1 MVWSRDSSKKGR
13 RLDSGTQAPAIVA
26 ASTPAAP
33 TSEASTTLPLRNRYM
48 YQPTNS
54 AIGIV
59 QAMVNVPHELPGTS
73 RLAPLGRTKPGVS
86 GLRLLSGD
94 PGGTASRNDSWNVIS
109 SPGPVPN
116 R

>member
-1 MVWSRDSSKKGR
+1 MVALREGEKYGSRAQPR
-13 RLDSGTQAPAIVA
+13 PQAPAPVA

-33 TSEASTTLPLRNRYM
+33 TTEASTTFPLRNRYM

-73 RLAPLGRTKPGVS
+73 RLASLGRVQPPPG
-86 GLRLLSGD
+86 LPLSAE
-94 PGGTASRNDSWNVIS
+94 PAGTASRNDSWNVIS
-109 SPGPVPN
+109 SPG
-116 R
+116 

>member
-1 MVWSRDSSKKGR
+1 MSPSRSTILGVVPEETR
-13 RLDSGTQAPAIVA
+13 AWNPEPATVA

-33 TSEASTTLPLRNRYM
+33 TSDASTTFPLRNRYM

-73 RLAPLGRTKPGVS
+73 RRAFLGRRNES
-86 GLRLLSGD
+86 GPASLLSVD
-94 PGGTASRNDSWNVIS
+94 PGGMASRNDS
-109 SPGPVPN
+109 
-116 R
+116 